1 MAIPDRV
8 NLYRAQALR
17 SVGGNGWRMSH
28 NPPAPELL
36 DILDRV
42 GVVAMD
48 ETRILNSD
56 NTSVMNMGAMVKRDR
71 NHPSVIIYSYCNEGK
86 SLRELLLKSNGS
98 SFIPHIPAGCGGTG
112 AAQFRNITLMYDTT
126 RPTLGNAEN
135 KFMDPYTDVEGFS
148 HSPVRCLTRVTGL
161 IWYLHMCV
169 RRPLLSQ
176 TSTHNSRIGQNSPP
190 NVVLAGRR
198 GPLLRAHPWKQSK
211 EVSAVLRNNRTDPM
225 RSTSWSE
232 QWCGRCLTV
241 SNAIVL
247 KVYGVS

>member
-48 ETRILNSD
+48 ETRILYSD

-71 NHPSVIIYSYCNEGK
+71 NHPSIIIYSYCNEGK
-86 SLRELLLKSNGS
+86 CDLTMVPRPESSSALHLL
-98 SFIPHIPAGCGGTG
+98 AGCGPIG
-112 AAQFRNITLMYDTT
+112 APQFRNINLMYDTT

-135 KFMDPYTDVEGFS
+135 SRMDPYTDVEGFS
-148 HSPVRCLTRVTGL
+148 HSPVRRVASVCCL
-161 IWYLHMCV
+161 I
-169 RRPLLSQ
+169 
-176 TSTHNSRIGQNSPP
+176 
-190 NVVLAGRR
+190 
-198 GPLLRAHPWKQSK
+198 
-211 EVSAVLRNNRTDPM
+211 
-225 RSTSWSE
+225 
-232 QWCGRCLTV
+232 
-241 SNAIVL
+241 
-247 KVYGVS
+247 